1 MAVSTVR
8 PAPAAPADTPGRR
21 PAGFRADVQGLR
33 AVAVL
38 AVLADHLLGRPG
50 GGFVGVDVFFVISG
64 FLITG
69 LLLREYERTGT
80 ISFAAFYARRATR
93 ILPAAVLVLL
103 VTVSASFALLGAE
116 RFRGV
121 VGDAVLSFLF
131 LGNWHFAR
139 QGVDYFQESMPPSPL
154 QHYWSLAVEEQ
165 FYLVW
170 PWLLLGLLVAGSRHL
185 GWRRSHARL
194 VAGTAVAVLT
204 AASLAWGFI
213 ETTTQPTWAYFTTS
227 ARAWELGVGALV
239 AVLAP
244 RLVITSGLV
253 RSVLAWLGLAGIAV
267 AMVVT
272 PQDAGFP
279 VPWALL
285 PVLSA
290 ALVVAAGVGGPVA
303 LWPLTHRAGQ
313 YVGEISYSL
322 YLWHFPVAVLLLA
335 FVPQGSAGYV
345 VLGLGLTFV
354 LSAASY
360 RWLEAPARH
369 AVWFGRGART
379 GAGPRAGWYRFAAAC
394 AVVVLLG
401 AGGFAAARV
410 AAPPRLPVPDV
421 VLAGDTAADP
431 ADCVGAAALD
441 PRHDCAPSSGP
452 AVAPDPASASYDEG
466 GAYDCYA
473 YQGEPLKTC
482 TFGSDRPTAARVALV
497 GDSHA
502 AQLVPMLEPQLDAA
516 DWRLDTYVG
525 NGCRWQLAGRDRTCR
540 GLPEIQD
547 ALETGGYDLV
557 LTTASRA
564 PGKRGRGAVA
574 HDDYVAAMRP
584 VAAGGA
590 QVVVLADNPDAD
602 AESVRCVTAVTFS
615 VDDGCGTPAV
625 RALAEADPL
634 VAAARDVPGA
644 HVVGLTD
651 LYCAGGRCPSVIG
664 NVVVYRDTGGHITAT
679 WARTLGPYA
688 VERIRAALAS

>member
-1 MAVSTVR
+1 MAVTTVGQA
-8 PAPAAPADTPGRR
+8 PPAAADSPGR
-21 PAGFRADVQGLR
+21 PPSGFRTDVQGLR

-38 AVLADHLLGRPG
+38 AVIADHLIGWPRA
-50 GGFVGVDVFFVISG
+50 GFVGVDVFFVISG

-80 ISFAAFYARRATR
+80 ISFPAFYARRAKR

-103 VTVSASFALLGAE
+103 VTVCASFALLGTE
-116 RFRGV
+116 RFRSV
-121 VGDAVLSFLF
+121 AGDAVLSFLF
-131 LGNWHFAR
+131 VGNWHFAR
-139 QGVDYFQESMPPSPL
+139 QGVDYFQESLPPSPL

-170 PWLLLGLLVAGSRHL
+170 PWLLLGLLIVGVRHL
-185 GWRRSHARL
+185 GWRRSHARP
-194 VAGTAVAVLT
+194 VAGVAVAVLT
-204 AASLAWGFI
+204 LASMAWGLA

-227 ARAWELGVGALV
+227 SRAWELGVGALV
-239 AVLAP
+239 AVWSN
-244 RLVITSGLV
+244 RLRITSGPV
-253 RSVLAWLGLAGIAV
+253 RSALAWLGLAGIAV
-267 AMVVT
+267 ATAVT
-272 PQDAGFP
+272 PDGAGFP

-290 ALVVAAGVGGPVA
+290 AVVVAAGVGGPVA

-335 FVPQGSAGYV
+335 FVPQGSVVYV
-345 VLGLGLTFV
+345 VLGLALTFV

-369 AVWFGRGART
+369 TVWFRRGART
-379 GAGPRAGWYRFAAAC
+379 GVGPRAGWYRFAAAC

-401 AGGFAAARV
+401 AAGFAAARA
-410 AAPPRLPVPDV
+410 AAPPRLQVPDV
-421 VLAGDTAADP
+421 VLAGSTAADP
-431 ADCVGAAALD
+431 ADCAGAAALD
-441 PRHDCAPSSGP
+441 PRHDCALTSGP
-452 AVAPDPASASYDEG
+452 AVAPDPARASYDEG

-473 YQGEPLKTC
+473 YQGEPLRTC
-482 TFGSDRPTAARVALV
+482 TFGDVRPTAARVALV

-502 AQLVPMLEPQLDAA
+502 AQLVPMLAPQLAA
-516 DWRLDTYVG
+516 AGWRLDTYVG
-525 NGCRWQLAGRDRTCR
+525 NGCRWHLAERDRTCR
-540 GLPEIQD
+540 GLPEIQE

-557 LTTASRA
+557 LTSASR
-564 PGKRGRGAVA
+564 GHGTVA

-584 VAAGGA
+584 VAAGGTD
-590 QVVVLADNPDAD
+590 VVVLADNPDAD
-602 AESVRCVTAVTFS
+602 AESVRCVTAVTFT
-615 VDDGCGTPAV
+615 VDDGCGTPAA
-625 RALAEADPL
+625 RALAEPDPL

-644 HVVGLTD
+644 HVVDLTD

-688 VERIRAALAS
+688 VERIRAAVRP